1 MNDRLVT
8 ALPDLSLFA
17 GLVIVLLANRFMPWP
32 QFSGLGVWFVGAVL
46 VIGSLIIG
54 TSVLLSLR
62 RRRTSTSAG
71 ETPSE
76 LVTGGAFRFSRN
88 PYYLA
93 SAGLLLGVA
102 TLTGSLLALLPP
114 AVYVLV
120 LNRFVIPVEERKLL
134 DQFGDDYQQYRGS
147 VGRWL

>member
-17 GLVIVLLANRFMPWP
+17 GLLLILLANRFMPWP
-32 QFSGLGVWFVGAVL
+32 QFGGLGVWFVGAVL

-54 TSVLLSLR
+54 TSVLLNLR

-76 LVTGGAFRFSRN
+76 FVTSGAFRFSRN

-102 TLTGSLLALLPP
+102 TLTGSLLALLVP
-114 AVYVLV
+114 AGYVFLI
-120 LNRFVIPVEERKLL
+120 NRFVIPVEERKLL
-134 DQFGDDYQQYRGS
+134 AQFGADYEQYRGS

>member
-17 GLVIVLLANRFMPWP
+17 GLVLVLLANRFAPWP
-32 QFSGLGVWFVGAVL
+32 QLGGLGIWFVGVMLVL
-46 VIGSLIIG
+46 SSLLVG
-54 TSVLLSLR
+54 MTVLLGLR

-71 ETPSE
+71 ETPSV
-76 LVTGGAFRFSRN
+76 LVTSGAYRFSRN

-102 TLTGSLLALLPP
+102 ALTGSLLALLVP
-114 AVYVLV
+114 AGYAFVI
-120 LNRFVIPVEERKLL
+120 NRFVIPVEERKLL
-134 DQFGDDYQQYRGS
+134 QQFGADYEQYRGS